1 MSVILRSIEL
11 SKYTD
16 TYWEKYFLLRIRPA
30 AWLNLLLSP
39 FFARKAVALLFT
51 ELPKIQPEMQT
62 PVNLLWTSGWDSS
75 FRLLHLLLVQKRPV
89 QPYYII
95 DRGRR
100 SLDVELRTM
109 EKIRKAVFSKAPDTQ
124 SLLLPIIFKEL
135 EEIKPNVLITR
146 QYRRLVGLGRLG
158 SQYEYIARYADE
170 VGLTDLEMSIEK
182 DLEVPIEKRTFC
194 FFASHVRPDVIGKRT
209 GDFYNYR
216 LRPQPA
222 NPDVSL
228 FKYFKF
234 PTIELTKLD
243 MKALAIKYGFMDVME
258 HTWFCH
264 SPKNGMPCGVCHP
277 CSITIREG
285 QGDRIPLVG
294 RLRYLVQY
302 KVRPTIKR
310 VLRSSPKKV
319 LRGV

>member
-1 MSVILRSIEL
+1 
-11 SKYTD
+11 
-16 TYWEKYFLLRIRPA
+16 
-30 AWLNLLLSP
+30 
-39 FFARKAVALLFT
+39 
-51 ELPKIQPEMQT
+51 MQT

-109 EKIRKAVFSKAPDTQ
+109 EKIRKVVFSKAPYTQ

-135 EEIKPNVLITR
+135 EEIKPNLLITG
-146 QYRRLVGLGRLG
+146 QYQRLVGLGRLG
-158 SQYEYIARYADE
+158 NQYEYIARYANE
-170 VGLTDLEMSIEK
+170 VGLDDLEMSIEK
-182 DLEVPIEKRTFC
+182 RSPS
-194 FFASHVRPDVIGKRT
+194 FFASHVRPDMIEEWEGN
-209 GDFYNYR
+209 FYNYR
-216 LRPQPA
+216 LKLQPA

-243 MKALAIKYGFMDVME
+243 MKALAITDGFMDVME

-264 SPKNGMPCGVCHP
+264 FPKNGAPCGVCNP
-277 CSITIREG
+277 CSIAIREG
-285 QGDRIPLVG
+285 QGKRIPLVG
-294 RLRYLVQY
+294 RLRYLLHY
-302 KVRPTIKR
+302 KLRPIIKR
-310 VLRSSPKKV
+310 LMRVS
-319 LRGV
+319 